1 MRTSIA
7 ALMTGLALAATSCT
21 TPPPAEA
28 PDALAATETAAPPP
42 APLRPGLVPEQAGD
56 SYYVS
61 AAAAVQKRIDAQGV
75 KPAKNVI
82 LFIGDGMSIPTVTA
96 ARIYAGQKRG
106 LDGESYSL
114 TMETL
119 PHMALS
125 KTYSHDYQVADS
137 ASTATAMTAGVKV
150 NSGTLGVLKEAT
162 RNNCALAQDNG
173 TDSIFDLAEREG
185 LATGI
190 ISTARITH
198 ATPGSTYSETPNRDW
213 ESDADLKGGDAGDC
227 KDIARQLIEWPE
239 GDGFEVAMG
248 GGRSAFLTEAE
259 ADPEN
264 EGKTGSRK
272 DGRDLTAEWV
282 AKGPDHVYITDQAG
296 FDATDF
302 ASDVKVLGLF
312 ERSHMQF
319 EMDRAKDTAGEPS
332 LVDLTKAAI
341 TRLSQDPNGFVLM
354 VEGGR
359 IDHAHHG
366 VNAARALDETDEFD
380 QAIAAALEMTSNDDT
395 LIIVTADHS
404 HTMTISGYPQRGN
417 PILGKVNT
425 GLDDDHMMAQDGKP
439 YTTLSYASGMT
450 ACRMVE
456 GEPDCTREDLTDV
469 DTTDP
474 DFQQPSLV
482 FMGSETHGGDDVA
495 IFATGPGSELV
506 TGVMEQNEIF
516 HVMGRASGLVKAPSA
531 E

>member
-1 MRTSIA
+1 MRRIA
-7 ALMTGLALAATSCT
+7 LSLVSLTALTVAGCVA
-21 TPPPAEA
+21 PAETVSV
-28 PDALAATETAAPPP
+28 TETPQP
-42 APLRPGLVPEQAGD
+42 APTLHRTGATPVQAED
-56 SYYVS
+56 AYFQS
-61 AAAAVQKRIDAQGV
+61 AAAAVQNRIATRGV

-82 LFIGDGMSIPTVTA
+82 LFVGDGMSIPTITA

-119 PHMALS
+119 PYMALS
-125 KTYSHDYQVADS
+125 KTYSNDYQVADS
-137 ASTATAMTAGVKV
+137 ASTATAMTSGVKV

-162 RNNCALAQDNG
+162 RSNCASSIGNG

-190 ISTARITH
+190 VSTARITH
-198 ATPGSTYSETPNRDW
+198 ATPGATYSETPNRDW
-213 ESDADLKGGDAGDC
+213 ESDADLRGGDAGDC

-264 EGKTGSRK
+264 EGKMGSRK

-282 AKGPDHVYITDQAG
+282 AKGPDHVYITDEAG
-296 FDATDF
+296 FAATDF
-302 ASDVKVLGLF
+302 TSDVKVLGLF

-319 EMDRAKDTAGEPS
+319 EMDRAEDTAGEPS

-341 TRLSQDPNGFVLM
+341 TRLSQNRDGFVLL

-380 QAIAAALEMTSNDDT
+380 QAIKTAMDMTSNDDT

-506 TGVMEQNEIF
+506 SGVMEQNEIF
-516 HVMGRASGLVKAPSA
+516 HVMGRASGLVAGPETEA